1 MDTTWIPVSCMA
13 CTASGMIFP
22 VPAIPTFMALLL
34 VSCTKTGEDAFA
46 TGRFLVIEDHTGA
59 TCRETIIVDTETNVL
74 YLWVRSG
81 YAAGLTPLLDGDG
94 NVQFWNEKN

>member
-1 MDTTWIPVSCMA
+1 MKHIIPVVLA
-13 CTASGMIFP
+13 VI
-22 VPAIPTFMALLL
+22 IMALLL